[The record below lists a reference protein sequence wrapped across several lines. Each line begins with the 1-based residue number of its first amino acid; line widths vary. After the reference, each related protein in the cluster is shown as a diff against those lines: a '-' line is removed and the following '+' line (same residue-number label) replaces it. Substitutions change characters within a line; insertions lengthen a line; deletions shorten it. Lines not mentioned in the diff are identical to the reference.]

1 MGSNSPDLHDVPFL
15 PYVPRALSNE
25 ASILNSICRQDSLL
39 FLPYDSFQPV
49 VNMIHQASIDPDV
62 LAIKITL
69 YRVDANSAI
78 IEALMEARRNG
89 KAVAAVL
96 ELKAKFDETS
106 NIAWARQLE
115 QAGVHVVYGPLD
127 IKVHAKMCLIVRKS
141 TNGIVRICHLSSGNY
156 NTQTARV
163 YGDLGYLTC
172 DPDIAADVSDLFN
185 ALTGYSQQE
194 SYRKLLV
201 SPKGIRNGMMGRIE
215 REILKHKE
223 MGNGRIAFKLNAL
236 VDKGII
242 QGLYRASMAGVKVIL
257 TSGACAAYD
266 LGFPV

>member
-1 MGSNSPDLHDVPFL
+1 MPFL

-163 YGDLGYLTC
+163 YGDLR
-172 DPDIAADVSDLFN
+172 ISDVRSGHELRGHRVGPVQCTDRLFSTRIVQKV
-185 ALTGYSQQE
+185 A
-194 SYRKLLV
+194 
-201 SPKGIRNGMMGRIE
+201 GIPE
-215 REILKHKE
+215 
-223 MGNGRIAFKLNAL
+223 GNKR
-236 VDKGII
+236 
-242 QGLYRASMAGVKVIL
+242 
-257 TSGACAAYD
+257 TE
-266 LGFPV
+266 